1 MRWMAVMMMM
11 RLMMIISIRRSRSR
25 RSAMSCEGDG
35 RDEGGVPISMAWDEL
50 LKEEQEEEDDDD
62 DGAGGGGDGVLYDG
76 LFHVSTEV
84 SMYLCIYI

>member
-1 MRWMAVMMMM
+1 MRWMAVMMM

-35 RDEGGVPISMAWDEL
+35 WDEGGVSISMAWDEL
-50 LKEEQEEEDDDD
+50 LKEEEEEQEDDDD

-84 SMYLCIYI
+84 SI